1 MQQWYYV
8 DRGHNRQ
15 GPVPAEQVAQAY
27 RQGKVTRDSLVWR
40 DGLEKWEPLGEHLA
54 ELGLDQP
61 GPPAPPPAEIPAPAA
76 AALAAA
82 PVQAPAAAA
91 GPDEV
96 VDAGFLR
103 RFAAFFLDSLIVSGV
118 FYTLYLVGF
127 VLFALSMAGGG
138 EPDEAM
144 VMAGALAMS
153 LLYVLLSLA
162 YYAGMESS
170 SRQATL
176 GKMALGI
183 KVVDARGQRLGF
195 GHAAGRWLASAL
207 SYLTFYIGF
216 AMAGFT
222 ARKQGLH
229 DLVANTYVVDQ
240 WAYTDQPGRQQRGP
254 SGCLAA
260 AVVGG
265 VLLVLLFV
273 AGILAAIA
281 LPAYQDYVERAG
293 RAASAASAD
302 LAGPMAQA
310 RALATQVDDFRRN
323 TDRCP
328 RDPEEL
334 GHPGSA
340 PPDIEAF
347 RLFEDALG
355 RCVVA
360 VDLGDAGTLGEASG
374 GTLHLRLDGQ
384 GGWTC
389 EASGIPEALVPA
401 DCR

>member
-1 MQQWYYV
+1 MQHWYYV
-8 DRGHNRQ
+8 DCGHNRQ
-15 GPVPAEQVAQAY
+15 GPVPAELVAQAY

-40 DGLEKWEPLGEHLA
+40 DGLAQWEPLGEHLA

-61 GPPAPPPAEIPAPAA
+61 APPAPPPAETQDAAAVAVAAAAAPAYAPAPAA
-76 AALAAA
+76 D
-82 PVQAPAAAA
+82 PH
-91 GPDEV
+91 EV

-118 FYTLYLVGF
+118 FYTLYVVGF
-127 VLFALSMAGGG
+127 VLFALAMAGGG
-138 EPDEAM
+138 APDEAM
-144 VMAGALAMS
+144 LAAGAVAMS
-153 LLYVLLSLA
+153 LLYVLLSLG

-183 KVVDARGQRLGF
+183 KVVDERGQRLGF

-222 ARKQGLH
+222 ARKQALH
-229 DLVANTYVVDQ
+229 DLVASTYVVDQ
-240 WAYTDQPGRQQRGP
+240 WAYTDQPGRQQRAP

-265 VLLVLLFV
+265 ALLLLLFV

-281 LPAYQDYVERAG
+281 LPAYQDYVERAERAG
-293 RAASAASAD
+293 AAS
-302 LAGPMAQA
+302 LAGPMDEA
-310 RALATQVDDFRRN
+310 RRLAAQVDDFRRN

-360 VDLGDAGTLGEASG
+360 VDLGEDEALGGAAGGS
-374 GTLHLRLDGQ
+374 LHLRLDGQ

-389 EASGIPEALVPA
+389 EASGIPDGQRPP

>member
-61 GPPAPPPAEIPAPAA
+61 GPPAPPPADAPASATAALAATPAPAA
-76 AALAAA
+76 GL
-82 PVQAPAAAA
+82 
-91 GPDEV
+91 DEV

-127 VLFALSMAGGG
+127 VLFALAMAGGG
-138 EPDEAM
+138 EPDDAM

-183 KVVDARGQRLGF
+183 KVVDARGRRLGF

-240 WAYTDQPGRQQRGP
+240 WAYTDQPGRQQRAP

-281 LPAYQDYVERAG
+281 IPAYQDYVQRAE
-293 RAASAASAD
+293 
-302 LAGPMAQA
+302 LLGPMTQA
-310 RALATQVDDFRRN
+310 RQLASQVDDFRRN